1 MAATEVICV
10 VTMPTPALRVREIVT
25 LMQTVWGFLCVEPT
39 IALMKWMTGLTPR
52 MIAARGRRTDKARFA
67 FD

>member
-25 LMQTVWGFLCVEPT
+25 LMQTVWGFLCAEP
-39 IALMKWMTGLTPR
+39 IIVPMKWMTGLTPQ
-52 MIAARGRRTDKARFA
+52 MIAVKGQRSDGTDLRT
-67 FD
+67 